1 LAASGRLLAAIGLP
15 DSEARL
21 IIILMRG
28 LVLLL
33 LLAAVAVVYN
43 SSGTHQSNA
52 IAVAAHS
59 DNSAQPK
66 IDFLTQV
73 KPIFEARCQPCHFSG
88 GKVYDKMPF
97 DRAETIKRL
106 GTKLFTR
113 IKDEKEQLLIRQFL
127 VQN

>member
-1 LAASGRLLAAIGLP
+1 
-15 DSEARL
+15 
-21 IIILMRG
+21 MRG

-43 SSGTHQSNA
+43 SSGTHQGDA
-52 IAVAAHS
+52 IAVAARS
-59 DNSAQPK
+59 NNSAHPK

-73 KPIFEARCQPCHFSG
+73 KPIFEAGCQPCHFSG

-113 IKDEKEQLLIRQFL
+113 IKDEKDQQLIRQFL
-127 VQN
+127 EQN